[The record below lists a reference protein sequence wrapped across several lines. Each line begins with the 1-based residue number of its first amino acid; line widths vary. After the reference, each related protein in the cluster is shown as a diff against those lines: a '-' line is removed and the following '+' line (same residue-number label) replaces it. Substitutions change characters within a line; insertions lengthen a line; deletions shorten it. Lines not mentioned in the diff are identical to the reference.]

1 MAQVSEN
8 VAVGNTATAIFT
20 SPTNE
25 VLTITKLY
33 LTDKSGSPQTAEIN
47 IANDG
52 AAASTTN
59 KVGPDIAV
67 GADSGVAVTAVA
79 GLKVASGGKLYVKG
93 SSGSTD
99 LVCHLAGTT
108 IEQVRDATAIG

>member
-20 SPTNE
+20 CPTNE

-33 LTDKSGSPQTAEIN
+33 LTDKSGVTQTAEIN

-52 AAASTTN
+52 GAASTAN
-59 KVGPDIAV
+59 KVGADISV
-67 GADSGVAVTAVA
+67 LADAGVPVTAVS

-99 LVCHLAGTT
+99 LVCHLAGIT
-108 IEQVRDATAIG
+108 IEQTRDATAIG